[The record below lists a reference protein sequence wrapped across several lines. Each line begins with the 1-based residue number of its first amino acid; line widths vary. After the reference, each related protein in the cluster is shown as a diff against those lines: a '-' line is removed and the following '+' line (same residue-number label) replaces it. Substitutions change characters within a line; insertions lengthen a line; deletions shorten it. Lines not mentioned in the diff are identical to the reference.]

1 MIYWDFPGGPVVKT
15 HASNEGHTGSIPG
28 WGTKISWWT
37 KGKKKKKDNDK
48 YNSLCYIVSPC
59 CLLSEKQFACMYVKL
74 SHFAVYLKLTILYFF
89 NVYWGKKDYNVIS
102 ATDKRH
108 LCPINFTFT

>member
-1 MIYWDFPGGPVVKT
+1 MVQWLRLMLPMK
-15 HASNEGHTGSIPG
+15 
-28 WGTKISWWT
+28 GTQVQYLVGELRSSDGQKE
-37 KGKKKKKDNDK
+37 KKKKKDNDK

>member
-1 MIYWDFPGGPVVKT
+1 
-15 HASNEGHTGSIPG
+15 
-28 WGTKISWWT
+28 
-37 KGKKKKKDNDK
+37 
-48 YNSLCYIVSPC
+48 
-59 CLLSEKQFACMYVKL
+59 MYVKL